1 MHRTTNTATGTA
13 TPGIASFEESGR
25 ALASSK
31 DELMREF
38 RNLIKDGE
46 SLLRSTTNVS
56 GDALAQAR
64 EQFRSSLEE
73 ARTRI
78 GEASRVAAERGRQA
92 AAATDD
98 YVRANPWTVIGAA
111 AGVGVLVGILVSRR

>member
-1 MHRTTNTATGTA
+1 MHRTTNTVTGA
-13 TPGIASFEESGR
+13 VTPGIASFEESGR
-25 ALASSK
+25 ALAQSK
-31 DELMREF
+31 DELLREF

-56 GDALAQAR
+56 GGALAQAR
-64 EQFRSSLEE
+64 EQFRGKLEE

-78 GEASRVAAERGRQA
+78 GEASRFAAERGRQA

-98 YVRANPWTVIGAA
+98 YVRSNPWPVIGAA
-111 AGVGVLVGILVSRR
+111 AGIGVLIGILLSRR